1 MRVKVLVT
9 QLYLTLCD
17 PMDCSLPSS
26 LSVKFSRQEPWSGLP
41 FSSPGD
47 RPDPGIEPRS
57 PTLQA
62 DSLLR
67 YHITLVRIAIM
78 IKSTNNTCW
87 RGFIEKWILLLCWW
101 ECNWCSQKL
110 KIKFY
115 FTCSTLY
122 EHSYILLLST
132 LFSTV
137 FVGFVF
143 VPVLL

>member
-1 MRVKVLVT
+1 MTPWTV
-9 QLYLTLCD
+9 
-17 PMDCSLPSS
+17 CSLSS
-26 LSVKFSRQEPWSGLP
+26 PLSVKFFRQEPWSRLP
-41 FSSPGD
+41 FPFPGD
-47 RPDPGIEPRS
+47 LPDLGIKPRS
-57 PTLQA
+57 PTFQA

-67 YHITLVRIAIM
+67 YHITLVRITII
-78 IKSTNNTCW
+78 IKFINNTWW
-87 RGFIEKWILLLCWW
+87 RGFREKWILLLCWW

-122 EHSYILLLST
+122 EHSYILLLSS

-143 VPVLL
+143 VLASL